1 MESNEN
7 KSIKTQISIVKSL
20 LDGSSKSQRQIAK
33 EINKEESTVS
43 KALGYLSKAKVVVI
57 TPHVIQSGYKNK
69 GMYKNNLCR
78 LSYDLDKDFNILN
91 FLKNFLDPKTLKP
104 LDYDLDNFFN
114 VLIFFKNV
122 LNSQT
127 LKQSEVE
134 DIINTLQKYDK
145 IIDLAYGFFLW
156 TGDEIYDDWGGLA
169 LLFHEEYPYMIRDMF
184 RLSGS
189 FLENFLRYESFP
201 FSFERIC
208 QDIYAREDKD
218 YELQYG
224 KEKITIDGK
233 PVVIVNMIIDFD
245 TIILEAFRYS
255 VINDII
261 HGFRNPEALKLIKML
276 QERYY
281 RELKN

>member
-1 MESNEN
+1 MNQN

-33 EINKEESTVS
+33 EINREESTVS

-57 TPHVIQSGYKNK
+57 TPDVIQSGYKNK

-78 LSYDLDKDFNILN
+78 LSYDLDKNDGFNILK
-91 FLKNFLDPKTLKP
+91 FLRNFLDPKTLKP
-104 LDYDLDNFFN
+104 LDYDLDNVFN

-127 LKQSEVE
+127 LNQSEVE
-134 DIINTLQKYDK
+134 DIIATLQKYDK

-156 TGDEIYDDWGGLA
+156 KGDEIYEDWGGLA
-169 LLFHEEYPYMIRDMF
+169 LIFHEQYPYMIRDMF

-224 KEKITIDGK
+224 KEKTTINGI
-233 PVVIVNMIIDFD
+233 PVVTVNMIIDFD
-245 TIILEAFRYS
+245 TITLEAFRYS

-261 HGFRNPEALKLIKML
+261 HGFSNLEALKLIKML

-281 RELKN
+281 LDLKN